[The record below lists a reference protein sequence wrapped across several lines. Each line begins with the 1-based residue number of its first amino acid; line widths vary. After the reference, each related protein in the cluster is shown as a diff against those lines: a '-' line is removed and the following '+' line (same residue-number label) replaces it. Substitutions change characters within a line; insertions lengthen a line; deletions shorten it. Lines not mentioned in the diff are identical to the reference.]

1 MLLPMTL
8 ITDPQQAAADRLW
21 AAAEWRTPC
30 PPVRD
35 LIASDDVASAYAVAS
50 VNLARRLDRGARRI
64 GRKIGLTSP
73 AVQKQLG
80 VDTPDFGSLLDDM
93 VVPAGGRVA
102 AGSLLQPKVEAE
114 VAFVLSAHL
123 DGPLEDVAEV
133 RAAVGGAMAALE
145 IVDSRVADWDITYAD
160 TVADNASCG
169 LFAVSDVV
177 VPLSDVEPV
186 DVRMAMTVNGA
197 PASDGQGSACLG
209 DPLLALLW
217 LARTVRDL
225 GDPLRAGEFVLSGA
239 LGPMAVVRPGDVVE
253 AAITGLGSITVSFSE
268 EEAA

>member
-1 MLLPMTL
+1 MTL
-8 ITDPQQAAADRLW
+8 TPDPRQAAADRLW
-21 AAAEWRTPC
+21 LAAELRTPC

-50 VNLARRLDRGARRI
+50 VNVGRRIERGAVRI
-64 GRKIGLTSP
+64 GRKIGLTSV

-80 VDTPDFGSLLDDM
+80 VDTPDFGSLLMDM
-93 VVPAGGRVA
+93 LVPQGGSIPAGV
-102 AGSLLQPKVEAE
+102 LIQPKVEAE
-114 VAFVLSAHL
+114 VAFVLGADL

-133 RAAVGGAMAALE
+133 RAAVAGAMAALE
-145 IVDSRVADWDITYAD
+145 IVDSRVADWDIAYVD

-177 VPLSDVEPV
+177 VPLTEVEPV
-186 DVRMAMTVNGA
+186 GVRMTLTLNGSR
-197 PASDGQGSACLG
+197 ASEGDGAACLG

-225 GDPLRAGEFVLSGA
+225 GDPLRAGEVVLSGA
-239 LGPMAVVRPGDVVE
+239 LGPMAVVRAGDVVE
-253 AAITGLGSITVSFSE
+253 AEVSGLGPVRVTFAKE
-268 EEAA
+268 ELDGK